1 MTESQPLL
9 AHLIELRT
17 RLVRALIGLGLMFLG
32 LFHWSGDIYHLLA
45 KPLMQVL
52 PAGAHMIATDVTTP
66 SLVGLRTSQALTTRS
81 VRTCR

>member
-1 MTESQPLL
+1 MTDSQPLL

-45 KPLMQVL
+45 KPLM
-52 PAGAHMIATDVTTP
+52 HK
-66 SLVGLRTSQALTTRS
+66 
-81 VRTCR
+81 